1 MKIWNLPV
9 PREKLGQFYE
19 IFHATGCRHTS
30 NPYWSGDTL
39 RVSFE
44 PGDAAAFQEAWW
56 RVNTPIREI
65 DRRPGVFKKLWRRA
79 VLALRHNAKVS
90 GCGAFPPPA

>member
-1 MKIWNLPV
+1 MKIGNLPV

-44 PGDAAAFQEAWW
+44 PGDYSAFQEAWQ
-56 RVNTPIREI
+56 RVNTPIREV
-65 DRRPGVFKKLWRRA
+65 DLRPGMLNKLWRRA
-79 VLALRHNAKVS
+79 MLALRPNDQVQ
-90 GCGAFPPPA
+90 P